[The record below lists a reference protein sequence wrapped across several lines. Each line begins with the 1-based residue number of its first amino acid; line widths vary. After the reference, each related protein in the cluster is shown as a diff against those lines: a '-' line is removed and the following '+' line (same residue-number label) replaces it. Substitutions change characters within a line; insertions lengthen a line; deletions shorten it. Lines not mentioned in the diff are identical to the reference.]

1 MSGKR
6 ECVRIKDEERREE
19 GDLRVRHGV
28 KMGRGGYCQ
37 KGHRRTVIGDRVSD
51 RISESE
57 VCGLVKEKMS
67 VGSRRGPKSRKASR
81 EKVVVEQPKRR
92 MRGREV
98 VERVLERGLGKDGQ
112 ARKI

>member
-51 RISESE
+51 GISERGRSVVETGTLEQGIKEEIESASSSRNREEEGEIERERSCKSE
-57 VCGLVKEKMS
+57 
-67 VGSRRGPKSRKASR
+67 KSQESR
-81 EKVVVEQPKRR
+81 E
-92 MRGREV
+92 G
-98 VERVLERGLGKDGQ
+98 
-112 ARKI
+112 